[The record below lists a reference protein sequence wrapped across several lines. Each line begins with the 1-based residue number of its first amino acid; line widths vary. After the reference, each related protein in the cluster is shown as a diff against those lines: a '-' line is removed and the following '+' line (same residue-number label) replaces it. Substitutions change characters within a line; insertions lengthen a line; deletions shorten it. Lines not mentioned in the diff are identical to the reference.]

1 MRRCLAGDLL
11 SAAEAIAAAAP
22 GAQDPLARRLIQQA
36 DAAHRY
42 AKRFGRAHPHW
53 GNGSLMSR
61 ALLMSPHPATDRQSP
76 AFLEALALIAT
87 LLAQRKAA
95 RATDF

>member
-11 SAAEAIAAAAP
+11 AAARVLAAVAP
-22 GAQDPLARRLIQQA
+22 KARISLAQSLIAQA

-42 AKRFGRAHPHW
+42 AKRLGRAHPQW

-61 ALLMSPHPATDRQSP
+61 AMLMPRLAPTDLQSP
-76 AFLEALALIAT
+76 AYLAALALIAA
-87 LLAQRKAA
+87 LMAQRRAA
-95 RATDF
+95 ADPNS